1 MSEIEIIKH
10 DVLKLIDK
18 VEELEQK
25 LINVAYKCR
34 FQNKNSNAESDC
46 KTNNCC

>member
-1 MSEIEIIKH
+1 MNEMEIIKH

-34 FQNKNSNAESDC
+34 CQNKNSNTPLKDKS
-46 KTNNCC
+46 NNCC